1 MSDLNK
7 LMKKRVNGLV
17 ESAEVHKE
25 TGAVIFKTPE
35 FPKGITND
43 SLNQHVDFIN
53 QMSVASDLALGQI
66 SNTQYPDSKQT
77 KWTSELQLVDGLKI
91 SSGYQVQE
99 VVGEETLYGIGETFV
114 DYTYSEELSNFHT
127 EFAQI
132 NADRAAELF
141 K

>member
-7 LMKKRVNGLV
+7 LMKKSVDTLV
-17 ESAEVHKE
+17 KNAEIHKE
-25 TGAVIFKTPE
+25 TGAVIFKAPDL
-35 FPKGITND
+35 PKGMTND
-43 SLNQHVDFIN
+43 TLTQAVDFIN
-53 QMSVASDLALGQI
+53 QMSVASDVALGQI
-66 SNTQYPDSKQT
+66 SNEQYPDSKQT
-77 KWTSELQLVDGLKI
+77 KWSSELQLVDGLKI

-114 DYTYSEELSNFHT
+114 DYNYGEDLSAFHA

>member
-7 LMKKRVNGLV
+7 LMKKSVAGLV
-17 ESAEVHKE
+17 KDAEVHKE
-25 TGAVIFKTPE
+25 TGVVVFKAPE
-35 FPKGITND
+35 LPKGITSD
-43 SLNQHVDFIN
+43 SLGQHVNFIN

-66 SNTQYPDSKQT
+66 SNEQYPDSKQA

-99 VVGEETLYGIGETFV
+99 VVGEETLYGISETFV
-114 DYTYSEELSNFHT
+114 DYNYGEELSAFHS